1 MAEACRAEVKESR
14 AYQRGATNIKSRPT
28 AAHAESAS
36 RWWIGKIPRR
46 MTEQINTV
54 VVGGGQ
60 AGLSMSYH
68 LSRLGCP
75 HVILERA
82 RIGESWRSER
92 WDSLMF
98 QFPNWAIR
106 LGGYG
111 YQSDDPNGFVHK
123 DEVVRFLEHYARLIK
138 SPVRCGVRVR
148 AVRQRPRSARF
159 LVESNDGLLEADNV
173 VAATGS
179 YHDPLIPRSHTEL
192 PRSIMQVHSSAYRNP
207 QQLPPGAV
215 LVVGGGASGVQI
227 AQELNESG
235 RKVYLSIGRYRRTP
249 RTYRGRDLY
258 WWFSALNIWD
268 RSVEQ
273 YPDLKRGP
281 LLLVSGVG
289 GGRDIDLRRFTDDGI
304 TLLGRMCDI
313 VVGKISFADD
323 LEQTL
328 MRGEAWFA
336 DLRIQMDEYARAHGL
351 VLPEEPP
358 PKPPSHRAATSIL
371 ELDASATGITA
382 VVWASGFRY
391 DFDWVKLPVL
401 DASGEPL
408 QQRGVSPCP
417 GFYFL
422 GLRRMFNLRSS
433 LFEGVGEDAAYVSA
447 HIAARYEE
455 REPRAVA

>member
-1 MAEACRAEVKESR
+1 
-14 AYQRGATNIKSRPT
+14 
-28 AAHAESAS
+28 
-36 RWWIGKIPRR
+36 
-46 MTEQINTV
+46 MTEQIDTV
-54 VVGGGQ
+54 IVGGGQ
-60 AGLSMSYH
+60 AGLSLSYH
-68 LSRLGCP
+68 LSRLGRP
-75 HVILERA
+75 HVILERG

-106 LGGYG
+106 LAGHG

-138 SPVRCGVRVR
+138 APIRCGTRVE
-148 AVRQRPRSARF
+148 AVRQWRQSARF
-159 LVESNDGLLEADNV
+159 LVETSDGTLEADNV

-179 YHDPLIPRSHTEL
+179 FQDPLVPSAHAEL
-192 PRSIMQVHSSAYRNP
+192 PKSIVQVHSSAYRNP

-258 WWFSALNIWD
+258 WWFGALNIWG

-281 LLLVSGVG
+281 LFIVSGVG
-289 GGRDIDLRRFTDDGI
+289 GGRDIDLRWFADDGI
-304 TLLGRMCDI
+304 TLLGRMRDI
-313 VVGKISFADD
+313 SAGKISFADD

-328 MRGEAWFA
+328 RQGEAWFA
-336 DLRIQMDEYARAHGL
+336 DLRIQMDEYARAHSL
-351 VLPEEPP
+351 DLPEEPSA
-358 PKPPSHRAATSIL
+358 KPLSHGAGASRPIL
-371 ELDASATGITA
+371 ELDVADAGITA
-382 VVWASGFRY
+382 VVRASGFRY
-391 DFDWVKLPVL
+391 NFNWVRLPVFGP
-401 DASGEPL
+401 SGEPL
-408 QQRGVSPCP
+408 QQRGVTSCP

-422 GLRRMFNLRSS
+422 GLRRMFNLRSN
-433 LFEGVGEDAAYVSA
+433 LFEGVGEDAAY
-447 HIAARYEE
+447 IAEHLTANAY
-455 REPRAVA
+455 REVCAGG